1 MVHFAP
7 GTAHAAPDGLAH
19 AAFSH
24 AASKPTGSAH
34 TASAHTARRLADA
47 DDLDRIGEE
56 IASLAAHIHAAQYQL
71 LALLAEFDEREG
83 WSGSGFRSCAHWL
96 TWRTGVA
103 PGASR
108 EKVRT
113 ARALRTLPR
122 VGEAMRKGELS
133 FAKVRA
139 ITRVA
144 TAENEAE
151 LLDVARSGTAAQV
164 ERIVRAW
171 RRVDRLEEQ
180 HAEAER
186 HEARHLSLY
195 VDDDGMYVIRGR
207 LDPETGALLAK
218 ALESAADALCGRR
231 SDSRSRAAHRTE
243 PTPAAQRRADAMRL
257 VAERALAE
265 RNARSSGSPVEVVV
279 HVDAATL
286 RDGST
291 VGQSVIAGGARVSA
305 ETSRRLACD
314 AGRVVMTCDEHGNTL
329 SVGRRT
335 RIVPTAI
342 RRALEYRDDS
352 CRFPGCD
359 MRHCDA
365 HHIVHWADGGSTA
378 LDNLVLL
385 CRRHHRAVHE
395 GAFRVGRSPT
405 GDVQFHH
412 RDGRC
417 IPAVPDAPPLQGDLV
432 TMQEAEG
439 LRVDSDALITF
450 ASGQPLDL
458 HTTVLTLRGRG

>member
-7 GTAHAAPDGLAH
+7 GAAHAVPDGSAHAAIP
-19 AAFSH
+19 H
-24 AASKPTGSAH
+24 AASKPTG
-34 TASAHTARRLADA
+34 SAHTARRLADA
-47 DDLDRIGEE
+47 DDLDRIGDE

-103 PGASR
+103 PGAAR

-207 LDPETGALLAK
+207 LDPEAGALLEK
-218 ALESAADALCGRR
+218 ALESADDALCGRR
-231 SDSRSRAAHRTE
+231 ADSRSRATAHRTE
-243 PTPAAQRRADAMRL
+243 PTPAAQRCADTMRL
-257 VAERALAE
+257 VAERAL
-265 RNARSSGSPVEVVV
+265 
-279 HVDAATL
+279 
-286 RDGST
+286 
-291 VGQSVIAGGARVSA
+291 
-305 ETSRRLACD
+305 
-314 AGRVVMTCDEHGNTL
+314 
-329 SVGRRT
+329 
-335 RIVPTAI
+335 
-342 RRALEYRDDS
+342 RAM
-352 CRFPGCD
+352 P
-359 MRHCDA
+359 
-365 HHIVHWADGGSTA
+365 GGS
-378 LDNLVLL
+378 
-385 CRRHHRAVHE
+385 
-395 GAFRVGRSPT
+395 S
-405 GDVQFHH
+405 
-412 RDGRC
+412 
-417 IPAVPDAPPLQGDLV
+417 
-432 TMQEAEG
+432 
-439 LRVDSDALITF
+439 
-450 ASGQPLDL
+450 
-458 HTTVLTLRGRG
+458 

>member
-7 GTAHAAPDGLAH
+7 GAAHSAPDG
-19 AAFSH
+19 
-24 AASKPTGSAH
+24 
-34 TASAHTARRLADA
+34 SAHTARRLADA
-47 DDLDRIGEE
+47 DDLDRIGDE

-83 WSGSGFRSCAHWL
+83 CSGSGFRSCAHWL

-103 PGASR
+103 PGAAR

-171 RRVDRLEEQ
+171 RRIDRLEES
-180 HAEAER
+180 HAEVER
-186 HEARHLSLY
+186 HEARHLLLY

-207 LDPETGALLAK
+207 LDPEAGALLEK
-218 ALESAADALCGRR
+218 ALESADDALRGRR
-231 SDSRSRAAHRTE
+231 ADSRLREAAHRTE
-243 PTPAAQRRADAMRL
+243 PTPAAQRCADAMRL

-265 RNARSSGSPVEVVV
+265 RNARSSGLPVEVVV

-286 RDGST
+286 REGST

-335 RIVPTAI
+335 RTVPTAI
-342 RRALEYRDDS
+342 RRALEHRDDR
-352 CRFPGCD
+352 CCFPGCD
-359 MRHCDA
+359 MRLCDA

-395 GAFRVGRSPT
+395 DGFRVGRSPT

-412 RDGRC
+412 RDGRR
-417 IPAVPDAPPLQGDLV
+417 IPAVPDAPTLQGDLAA
-432 TMQEAEG
+432 THETEG
-439 LRVDSDALITF
+439 LEVDKDALITF
-450 ASGQPLDL
+450 ASGQRLDL
-458 HTTVLTLRGRG
+458 HTAVLTLRGHG